1 MEDLNQNLEQEESLF
16 DEVEEVEDESL
27 FDEEDEAVEETES
40 TEDTPTEEETEE
52 PAETEPFMTIRYNK
66 EDKALSRDE
75 AITMAQKGMNYDHLQ
90 GKYDTLNNR
99 LTQLA
104 QMTGMNVEQ
113 YLEQLNTMQSNYAL
127 QQEVKALKEQ
137 YPNSDESLL
146 KEIAQKRVNERFEQ
160 NKAQIAQT
168 MNNEAEVQQK
178 EIERQVAVFEKRY
191 PNVAADK
198 LDKQVYDMM
207 NEGYTLLEAYQTYL
221 ENQRQVKEKEEQQ
234 RKEVERINMKNKKKS
249 LGNIG
254 TSENSTNDDFMSGF
268 MG

>member
-1 MEDLNQNLEQEESLF
+1 
-16 DEVEEVEDESL
+16 
-27 FDEEDEAVEETES
+27 
-40 TEDTPTEEETEE
+40 
-52 PAETEPFMTIRYNK
+52 
-66 EDKALSRDE
+66 
-75 AITMAQKGMNYDHLQ
+75 
-90 GKYDTLNNR
+90 
-99 LTQLA
+99 
-104 QMTGMNVEQ
+104 MTGMNVEQ
-113 YLEQLNTMQSNYAL
+113 YLESLNEMQSNFAL

-191 PNVAADK
+191 PNVAADS
-198 LDKQVYDMM
+198 LDQSVYDLM

-221 ENQRQVKEKEEQQ
+221 DNQRQVKEKEVQQ
-234 RKEVERINMKNKKKS
+234 KQEIERINNKNKKKS

-254 TSENSTNDDFMSGF
+254 TNEASNVDDFMSGF

>member
-1 MEDLNQNLEQEESLF
+1 MEELTNIEQEESLF
-16 DEVEEVEDESL
+16 DEVDDDESL
-27 FDEEDEAVEETES
+27 FDEEEDETVEETES
-40 TEDTPTEEETEE
+40 TEDTPIEEETEE
-52 PAETEPFMTIRYNK
+52 PAEEEPFMTIRYNK
-66 EDKALSRDE
+66 EDKKLSRDE
-75 AITMAQKGMNYDHLQ
+75 AVTMAQKGMNYDHLQ

-113 YLEQLNTMQSNYAL
+113 YLDSLNTMQSNYAL

-191 PNVAADK
+191 PNVSADK
-198 LDKQVYDMM
+198 LDQSVYDLM

-221 ENQRQVKEKEEQQ
+221 DNQRQAKEKEVQQ
-234 RKEVERINMKNKKKS
+234 KQEIERINNKNKKKS

-254 TSENSTNDDFMSGF
+254 TNESSNADDFMSGF